1 MLRRTTLFVL
11 LAAAIISSAGANVRF
26 SIRYQDK
33 NIYYPGDVIRLK
45 LTLANPVDSGDS
57 ELTFHLADDPLESFG
72 FDIRSLT
79 GEPVPTAEGFAS
91 SLNDRGAYR
100 VVHLAP
106 GQELSITVTLNQWA
120 DLSDPGQYRL
130 TGFFFPERR
139 DRNSSVSQADSVLD
153 LTVMP
158 LDNSRWEDA
167 LDEEVRKALIRRDLD
182 PWGVVRETLESRR
195 DSRFNRAV
203 VYLDT
208 ESLSQ
213 VDRTYTSSREM
224 ERALLEGSWD
234 GIPGFEHPIEDW
246 EIISSQVFPS
256 EAIVRLKASYNPFGE
271 RFDQDL
277 RFYLH
282 KKSGYWSIRRVEAL
296 FQDDADPL
304 RYGSTD
310 LEPQEVVAEMLKAV
324 TRGDWDIVLRYY
336 DSTDLVRNL
345 PEYVDRWKDMSAGEH
360 KRAID
365 AYRNDLIS
373 GRLEDGKKP
382 LGAIDDWT
390 ISRVNYTQSE
400 GSVTVENMTT
410 YETANGP
417 MDQMT
422 IYTFRLARAG
432 DNQDRW
438 HVVRYD
444 TLVRR

>member
-1 MLRRTTLFVL
+1 MLRRTTLFVF
-11 LAAAIISSAGANVRF
+11 LATAIISYAGANVRF

-57 ELTFHLADDPLESFG
+57 ELTFNLADDPLESFG
-72 FDIRSLT
+72 FDLRSLT

-106 GQELSITVTLNQWA
+106 GQELSITVNLNQWV
-120 DLSDPGQYRL
+120 DLSEPGQYRL

-139 DRNSSVSQADSVLD
+139 DRNPNVSQAESVLD

-213 VDRTYTSSREM
+213 INGNFTSPDEM
-224 ERALLEGSWD
+224 GRALLEGAWD
-234 GIPGFEHPIEDW
+234 GIPGFEYPIEDW
-246 EIISSQVFPS
+246 EMISSQIFPS
-256 EAIVRLKASYNPFGE
+256 EAIVRLKASYNPYGE
-271 RFDQDL
+271 RFERDL

-296 FQDDADPL
+296 DQNDVDPL
-304 RYGSTD
+304 KYGSTE

-345 PEYVDRWKDMSAGEH
+345 PEYADRWKDMSAGEH
-360 KRAID
+360 QQAIE

-400 GSVTVENMTT
+400 GSVTVENKTS
-410 YETANGP
+410 YQTANGP
-417 MDQMT
+417 MNQIS
-422 IYTFRLARAG
+422 IYTFRLVKDG
-432 DNQDRW
+432 GNQDRW
-438 HVVRYD
+438 RVVRYD

>member
-1 MLRRTTLFVL
+1 
-11 LAAAIISSAGANVRF
+11 
-26 SIRYQDK
+26 
-33 NIYYPGDVIRLK
+33 
-45 LTLANPVDSGDS
+45 
-57 ELTFHLADDPLESFG
+57 
-72 FDIRSLT
+72 
-79 GEPVPTAEGFAS
+79 
-91 SLNDRGAYR
+91 
-100 VVHLAP
+100 
-106 GQELSITVTLNQWA
+106 
-120 DLSDPGQYRL
+120 
-130 TGFFFPERR
+130 
-139 DRNSSVSQADSVLD
+139 
-153 LTVMP
+153 MP

-213 VDRTYTSSREM
+213 VDRTYTSSNEL

-234 GIPGFEHPIEDW
+234 GIPGFAHPIEDW

-345 PEYVDRWKDMSAGEH
+345 PEYADRWKDMSAGEH

-365 AYRNDLIS
+365 AYRND
-373 GRLEDGKKP
+373 
-382 LGAIDDWT
+382 
-390 ISRVNYTQSE
+390 
-400 GSVTVENMTT
+400 
-410 YETANGP
+410 
-417 MDQMT
+417 
-422 IYTFRLARAG
+422 
-432 DNQDRW
+432 
-438 HVVRYD
+438 
-444 TLVRR
+444 